1 MGMADPDAPSPDALP
16 DFILGGAMK
25 CATSSLHHLLRQH
38 EEIYL
43 SEGETH
49 FFSMDDAVQH
59 PGFFFPARASSHP
72 SPDYDRDLASNLDW
86 YRSLFDPARPAQAIG
101 DYSTIY
107 LAAPDAPGRIHELLP
122 DVKLIFMLRNPVDR
136 AYSHYWH
143 RVKTGRAAH
152 SFEHELQHGPI
163 TLLLRGFY
171 RRQLERY
178 FRWFSRDQLKIVL
191 FEEFVD
197 ETQAVVDAVCS
208 FLGVSPS
215 VDVARTQAHKNK
227 SPVPR
232 WPGLQRFLNYATS
245 GVEGHGDTGLPYPRK
260 PQSPYAVQGL
270 VYHLRQLNLTTH
282 RDTPPMDE
290 AARNC
295 LRQIFARQNA
305 GLADL
310 LGVDLPAHWP
320 CVSGPKGPSPS

>member
-1 MGMADPDAPSPDALP
+1 MADTADQASGALP
-16 DFILGGAMK
+16 DFIIGGAMK

-38 EEIYL
+38 GQLYL
-43 SEGETH
+43 PEGETH
-49 FFSMDDAVQH
+49 FFCMDDAVQH
-59 PGFFFPARASSHP
+59 PGFFFPARGP
-72 SPDYDRDLASNLDW
+72 SRSAPDYERDRPANLDW
-86 YRSLFDPARPAQAIG
+86 YRRLFEPAGPTQAVG

-107 LAAPDAPGRIHELLP
+107 LAARDAPRRIRDLLP
-122 DVKLIFMLRNPVDR
+122 EATLLFMLRNPVDR

-143 RVKTGRAAH
+143 RVKTGRATH
-152 SFEHELQHGPI
+152 SFEHELQHGPS
-163 TLLLRGFY
+163 TLVLRGFY

-178 FRWFSRDQLKIVL
+178 LRWFSRDQLKIVL
-191 FEEFVD
+191 FEDFVD
-197 ETQAVVDAVCS
+197 DTQAVVDEVCS

-232 WPGLQRFLNYATS
+232 WPGLQRLLNYVTT
-245 GVEGHGDTGLPYPRK
+245 GVEGHGDTGLPYPRT
-260 PQSPYAVQGL
+260 PQSPYVVQGL

-282 RDTPPMDE
+282 RDPPPMDE

-295 LRQIFARQNA
+295 LRQIFGRQNA

-310 LGVDLPAHWP
+310 LDVDLPAHWP
-320 CVSGPKGPSPS
+320 CASGPEVSSPS